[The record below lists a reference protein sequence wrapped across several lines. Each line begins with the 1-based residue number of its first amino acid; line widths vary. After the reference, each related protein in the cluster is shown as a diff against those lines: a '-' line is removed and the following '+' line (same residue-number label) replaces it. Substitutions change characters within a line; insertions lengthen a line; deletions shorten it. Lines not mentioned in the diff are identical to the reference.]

1 VTLGVEFSWS
11 ESTSMALKF
20 HVLETTLG
28 GSRCNHGISNRV
40 SESSCV

>member
-1 VTLGVEFSWS
+1 VERSSDSYMEFSWS

-28 GSRCNHGISNRV
+28 RCNHSISNRV
-40 SESSCV
+40 